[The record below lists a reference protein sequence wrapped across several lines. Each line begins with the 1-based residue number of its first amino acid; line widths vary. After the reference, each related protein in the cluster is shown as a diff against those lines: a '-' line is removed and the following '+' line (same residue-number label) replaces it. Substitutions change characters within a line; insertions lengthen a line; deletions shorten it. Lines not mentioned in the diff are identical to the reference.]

1 MAVESSFSK
10 FHFILLTQS
19 SLSFLDWLR
28 LANLSS
34 PYAST
39 AERRRLLRAAK
50 RHVARLSW
58 QLEHLRQWQRRLSN
72 VIARDRDVVCVHVD
86 EPQFE
91 SRVHSSLW
99 QLNSSNNDEFHGLLS
114 SQIVPCAARLSLDQ
128 FGVRGDE
135 LPLWNALISF
145 VYAGE
150 WTNNTS
156 VGLLD
161 TVQLCIRLG
170 FERLVAPLCA
180 AVDLDTVVGAGVSV
194 VAQVLP
200 WWRICACRLDKVSC
214 QKLSVRSIERLVG
227 ALDVGAVAA
236 LSDQNDVALMAE
248 LGAYVLVPH
257 STASIDG
264 VEIDETAKHHVRR
277 ILLNWLSRAFGCR
290 STLAALK
297 LCKQMASST
306 SVSEEKR
313 HWSTL
318 VTIVESNAVAL
329 GDILARAGAV
339 VELGSIST
347 LQLPTPPPPPLP
359 VLPSSVGADDVGA
372 STTVENDVAVGASR
386 ALKRAVLANLMRRV
400 KRSRTNGTQADDDED
415 NDDDDDDDES
425 DSNDDLVDDN
435 ADIRPE
441 DGTTTTFLSS
451 VLDFVTREIL
461 TSAAQSGRMVTPES
475 IATVL
480 NCDADLQALA
490 TNVMRKPSSAAT
502 TPSKPT

>member
-1 MAVESSFSK
+1 MYCF
-10 FHFILLTQS
+10 LLTR
-19 SLSFLDWLR
+19 SFYFFIDWLR

-58 QLEHLRQWQRRLSN
+58 QLEHLRQWQRRLST

-99 QLNSSNNDEFHGLLS
+99 QLNSSSNDEFDGLLS
-114 SQIVPCAARLSLDQ
+114 SRIVPCAARLSLDQ

-170 FERLVAPLCA
+170 FVRLVGPLCA
-180 AVDLDTVVGAGVSV
+180 AVDLDAVVGAGVSV

-200 WWRICACRLDKVSC
+200 WWRICARRLDNVSC
-214 QKLSVRSIERLVG
+214 QKLSVRSIERLVS

-257 STASIDG
+257 SIASIDG

-277 ILLNWLSRAFGCR
+277 ILLNWLGRAFGCR

-297 LCKQMASST
+297 LCKQMASTT
-306 SVSEEKR
+306 SASEEKR

-339 VELGSIST
+339 VELGSVST
-347 LQLPTPPPPPLP
+347 LQLPTPPPPP
-359 VLPSSVGADDVGA
+359 VLPSSVGADDVA
-372 STTVENDVAVGASR
+372 PTTVENDVAVGASR
-386 ALKRAVLANLMRRV
+386 ALKRAVLANLMKRV
-400 KRSRTNGTQADDDED
+400 KRSRTNGDHADDEGNDDDDDED

-425 DSNDDLVDDN
+425 DSNDDFVDN
-435 ADIRPE
+435 NVDIRPE

-461 TSAAQSGRMVTPES
+461 TSAAQTGRMVTPES